1 MIIEVDEYK
10 KKIDGYNPK
19 KSEDFHSES
28 AKLADKDFIECLKSK
43 KYRRV
48 VLMAGGTASGK
59 TEFARSY
66 LNKKDQLVYDGTL
79 KDFEGFKIK
88 LEKIKRYDK
97 SIKNIK
103 VILIIPSDTTEALG
117 AFLKRDR
124 IMKLDTFFDTQIRSK
139 MTVAQILKQTKTR
152 VEMYISHVG
161 LDSNKLK
168 YTRMKLARRRNK
180 VGDALISIAIALDEM
195 RKNAHIE
202 NK

>member
-10 KKIDGYNPK
+10 KKISGYNPK
-19 KSEDFHSES
+19 KSEDFHSQS
-28 AKLADKDFIECLKSK
+28 AKLADRDFVECLKSK
-43 KYRRV
+43 KYKSV

-66 LNKKDQLVYDGTL
+66 LTKRDQLVYDGTL

-97 SIKNIK
+97 SIENIK

-161 LDSNKLK
+161 PDSNKLK

>member
-10 KKIDGYNPK
+10 KKILGYNPE
-19 KSEDFHSES
+19 KSEDFHIES
-28 AKLADKDFIECLKSK
+28 AKLADRDFIECLKTK
-43 KYRRV
+43 KYKSV

-59 TEFARSY
+59 TEFTKSY
-66 LNKKDQLVYDGTL
+66 LTKRKQLVYDGTL
-79 KDFEGFKIK
+79 KEFKGFKIK
-88 LEKIKRYDK
+88 LEKIERYDK

-103 VILIIPSDTTEALG
+103 VVLIIPSDTTEALG

-152 VEMYISHVG
+152 VEIYISHVG
-161 LDSNKLK
+161 PDSNKLK
-168 YTRMKLARRRNK
+168 YTRMKLARRRKK
-180 VGDALISIAIALDEM
+180 VADALISIAITLDEI
-195 RKNAHIE
+195 RKDAHIE